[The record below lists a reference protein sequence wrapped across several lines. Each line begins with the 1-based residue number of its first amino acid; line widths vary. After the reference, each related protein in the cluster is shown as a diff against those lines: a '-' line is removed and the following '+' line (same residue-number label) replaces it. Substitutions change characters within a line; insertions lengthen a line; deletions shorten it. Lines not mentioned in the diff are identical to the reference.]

1 MIKTPADLHNH
12 NLIRREQAALIA
24 GTASRFQSTL
34 TLERDGITL
43 NLKSMIGLLSQ
54 TIPKDGQM
62 WLVAD
67 GEDEEAATKAVLE
80 VLLKQSCTAFSMK
93 TLWKRCAQIALF
105 LFARRFLF
113 STIYFPYRM
122 ETVENDVFPLFFCF
136 VCRKVFPSLGRKCAF
151 LKRNGMFSFCF
162 LWQRQRKTRINYG
175 YRRVFPWVFQ
185 GRFWCV

>member
-67 GEDEEAATKAVLE
+67 GEDEEAATKAVLQ
-80 VLLKQSCTAFSMK
+80 VLLKQS
-93 TLWKRCAQIALF
+93 
-105 LFARRFLF
+105 
-113 STIYFPYRM
+113 
-122 ETVENDVFPLFFCF
+122 
-136 VCRKVFPSLGRKCAF
+136 
-151 LKRNGMFSFCF
+151 
-162 LWQRQRKTRINYG
+162 
-175 YRRVFPWVFQ
+175 
-185 GRFWCV
+185 